1 MVLRDNPGTVMSAAL
16 FLSCLYNYA
25 RSQEVICSLGDCRST
40 TTTIIM
46 AMFPRAVAVGCMVSR
61 AAVLYK
67 NVTGAVAVYEGKIA
81 EYEAHY
87 PEDACGA
94 RFRRAFVTIVVV
106 TCAAI
111 IIPVNVY
118 RIHLL
123 YRQYRSSGLI
133 VFHALMYVQNAST
146 CVTELQFVVYC
157 FGLCRMFCHMN
168 GDMSALRSEAIVVNR
183 YPPVLMT
190 CRPLGATT
198 ELCSGPSLVDGV
210 ERLKLRHQFIS
221 GAVRD
226 LNALYS
232 FQLVASLSVLF
243 AMSLFDIYGVVSNVV
258 KTADSHLFFY
268 GWVLQYAFRFSMIVL
283 TTHVTTKQALKSKIF
298 ITDINTRLTDSN
310 TKEELRLF
318 LDELC
323 GRSVE
328 FTTFDMFIINTR
340 LITSAIVTGTTYLI
354 ILFQFQ

>member
-1 MVLRDNPGTVMSAAL
+1 MVLRDNPGTVMSTAL
-16 FLSCLYNYA
+16 LLSCLYNYVW
-25 RSQEVICSLGDCRST
+25 SQEVICSLGDCRNT

-67 NVTGAVAVYEGKIA
+67 NVAGAVAVYEGKIA

-87 PEDACGA
+87 PEDTCGL
-94 RFRRAFVTIVVV
+94 RFRRAFITFVVV

-111 IIPVNVY
+111 IIPVNAY

-123 YRQYRSSGLI
+123 YHQYRSSVLI
-133 VFHALMYVQNAST
+133 VFHVLMYVQNAST
-146 CVTELQFVVYC
+146 CATELQFVVYC
-157 FGLCRMFCHMN
+157 FGLCRMFCHIN
-168 GDMSALRSEAIVVNR
+168 DDMSVLRSDTIVVNR

-190 CRPLGATT
+190 CRPSGAPA
-198 ELCSGPSLVDGV
+198 ELDRRSLVNSV

-243 AMSLFDIYGVVSNVV
+243 AMSLFDVYGVVSNVV
-258 KTADSHLFFY
+258 MTAESHLFFY

-283 TTHVTTKQALKSKIF
+283 TTHFTTKQV
-298 ITDINTRLTDSN
+298 NM
-310 TKEELRLF
+310 
-318 LDELC
+318 
-323 GRSVE
+323 V
-328 FTTFDMFIINTR
+328 
-340 LITSAIVTGTTYLI
+340 
-354 ILFQFQ
+354 